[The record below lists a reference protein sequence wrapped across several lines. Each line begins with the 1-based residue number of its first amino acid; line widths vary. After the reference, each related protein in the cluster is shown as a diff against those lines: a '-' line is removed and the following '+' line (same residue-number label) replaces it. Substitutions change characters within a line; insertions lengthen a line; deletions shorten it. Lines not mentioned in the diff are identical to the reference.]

1 MLSGMRAQLAVISA
15 VSRSPA
21 LRRIEGGFLLF
32 SIGEW
37 ASWLAIVVY
46 AFGRGGATEAGIVG
60 FVIGVPSIVV
70 APGAALLGDRWPRAR
85 VLLASYVLQAAAM
98 AATAASLLWG
108 PPPLAYAF
116 ATIAATTIG
125 LSRPALSSLLPEVV
139 ETPDQLTAANVVS
152 GIAEGAGALA
162 GPLLAGVLLGISGAP
177 AVFAATTIGA
187 LLAALALAP
196 IARTAA
202 AIPREAILTDAA
214 GSTRGMLRALGRELA
229 GGAAAVAADRR
240 LGGILVVLA
249 AAIAL
254 LGALGVFTVVIAI
267 DLLGLDDAAVGFLT
281 AASGLGALVG
291 SATSV
296 VLVGRARLGR
306 PLIIAA
312 VAFGLAVAVLGIV
325 RAPLLVT
332 VVFVISGIGWSFA
345 YVAATTLTQR
355 LAGDDVMT
363 RVFGITESVM
373 AAAEAVGGLLVPLL
387 IFAFGPS
394 GAIVVAGLALP
405 VVALLAAPTFLR
417 ADRAETQ
424 LLRELR
430 VIRSVPM
437 FRPLAG
443 PVLERLAA
451 DAVPLAFLAGQ
462 TIVTAGHRGDRF
474 YMVVSGRSEVVVAD
488 VVTGSVGPGDA
499 FGEIA
504 LIHDIPRTATVRA
517 IEDVEVLGLE
527 RDAFLEA
534 LTGQPR
540 SRAIATQVAVR
551 HLAHD
556 PGPVG
561 GGTTTDP
568 PEA

>member
-1 MLSGMRAQLAVISA
+1 MLSPMRSQLAVISA
-15 VSRSPA
+15 VGRSPA

-32 SIGEW
+32 SVGEW

-46 AFGRGGATEAGIVG
+46 AYDRGGATEAGIVG

-85 VLLASYVLQAAAM
+85 VLLASYLLQAAAM

-108 PPPLAYAF
+108 PPVLAYAF
-116 ATIAATTIG
+116 ATVSATTIG

-162 GPLLAGVLLGISGAP
+162 GPLLAGVLLGVSGAP

-202 AIPREAILTDAA
+202 AIPRDAILADTT
-214 GSTRGMLRALGRELA
+214 GSTTGMVRALGRELA

-291 SATSV
+291 SAASV

-306 PLIIAA
+306 PLIVAA
-312 VAFGLAVAVLGIV
+312 IAFGLAVAVLGIV

-373 AAAEAVGGLLVPLL
+373 AAAEALGGLLVPLL

-394 GAIVVAGLALP
+394 GAVLVAGLALP

-417 ADRAETQ
+417 ADRAEAR

-437 FRPLAG
+437 FRPVGGAG
-443 PVLERLAA
+443 PGAA
-451 DAVPLAFLAGQ
+451 GRRRRAPGVRSPGRRSSPRA
-462 TIVTAGHRGDRF
+462 TA
-474 YMVVSGRSEVVVAD
+474 AI
-488 VVTGSVGPGDA
+488 GSTWSCPA
-499 FGEIA
+499 A
-504 LIHDIPRTATVRA
+504 
-517 IEDVEVLGLE
+517 
-527 RDAFLEA
+527 
-534 LTGQPR
+534 PR
-540 SRAIATQVAVR
+540 SWSRAR
-551 HLAHD
+551 
-556 PGPVG
+556 
-561 GGTTTDP
+561 
-568 PEA
+568 